1 MSFCL
6 CSTKLDRNHT
16 EEYLQREK
24 RAELL
29 ASQIESQDKVCV
41 CVRVCVCV
49 HVCVCDVTYTYTVT
63 T

>member
-49 HVCVCDVTYTYTVT
+49 CMCACVM
-63 T
+63 